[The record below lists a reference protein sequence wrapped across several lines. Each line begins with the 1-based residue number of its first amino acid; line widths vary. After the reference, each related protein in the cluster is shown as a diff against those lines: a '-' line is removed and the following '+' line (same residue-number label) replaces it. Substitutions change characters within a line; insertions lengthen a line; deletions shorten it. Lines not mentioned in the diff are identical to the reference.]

1 MRIIYLTIEQAI
13 ETHRRTIEVSG
24 GGSIENLD
32 TGKLESV
39 LEIIQNDLYYPS
51 FEEKLTH
58 LVFASN
64 KFHCFL
70 DGNKRIAISLGA
82 QFLLNNGYVFVA
94 GKFIQE
100 MENISYHLAAGK
112 IDKILLLE
120 IVTSLINEIEFSEE
134 LKLKIY
140 NAIKE

>member
-58 LVFASN
+58 LVFAPN